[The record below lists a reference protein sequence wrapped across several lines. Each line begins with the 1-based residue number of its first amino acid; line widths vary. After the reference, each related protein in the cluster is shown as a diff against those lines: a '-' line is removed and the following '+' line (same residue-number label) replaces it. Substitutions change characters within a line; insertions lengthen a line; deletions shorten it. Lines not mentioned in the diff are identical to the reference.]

1 MGVKGRAQLEKSKT
15 RLCLNIPGRG
25 ASGSGASAANAP
37 GSRSSR
43 GYRVSDV
50 LPSEPAARPSPLD
63 NRASDVPSAV
73 PSAMPSAMP
82 SAATAAPPAA
92 PKPASPLIPKPIPR
106 SGGAVTVGEIRRSIH
121 LAQSPVSAPRSTPSQ
136 PSQPSQSTQST
147 QPTQPTVTQKPAS
160 PARVAPT
167 QVRASLTAQ
176 PRLSSVTASPNQA
189 MQPTGGSNV
198 PSNQNEFATVLK
210 RLDAIEDRLTQ
221 LSAAFDRMS
230 RCSSSSHESG
240 RELDE
245 VRKSLEV
252 IKKRLG
258 C

>member
-63 NRASDVPSAV
+63 NRASDVPSA
-73 PSAMPSAMP
+73 MP
-82 SAATAAPPAA
+82 SAATAAPTAA

-176 PRLSSVTASPNQA
+176 PRLSSVTASPSQA